1 MSNIKIIN
9 TGGTFNKIYDE
20 IKGQLIVPK
29 SNFAITD
36 IIEKYLRN
44 NFETALKGMLFKDSL
59 EMTDDDREEI
69 CLEIKDSSK
78 ILIIHGTDTM
88 NQTAQYIFDKYKD
101 EKTVVL
107 TGAMKPYS
115 IDKTEA
121 TSNFVQGLTFLNE
134 TEKKGVFICMHGLNK
149 KHDEIYKNRE
159 LGKFECQK

>member
-1 MSNIKIIN
+1 MSKIKIIN
-9 TGGTFNKIYDE
+9 TGGTFNKVYDE
-20 IKGQLIVPK
+20 IKGFLVVPQ
-29 SNFAITD
+29 SNFAVED

-44 NFETALKGMLFKDSL
+44 NLEINLKGMLFKDSL
-59 EMTDDDREEI
+59 EMTDNDREEI
-69 CLEIKDSSK
+69 CIEIRNSTK

-88 NQTAQYIFDKYKD
+88 NETAQYIFDKYKD

-121 TSNFVQGLTFLNE
+121 TSNFSQALAFLNE
-134 TEKKGVFICMHGLNK
+134 TEKKGVFISMHGLNK

-159 LGKFECQK
+159 LGKFECLK